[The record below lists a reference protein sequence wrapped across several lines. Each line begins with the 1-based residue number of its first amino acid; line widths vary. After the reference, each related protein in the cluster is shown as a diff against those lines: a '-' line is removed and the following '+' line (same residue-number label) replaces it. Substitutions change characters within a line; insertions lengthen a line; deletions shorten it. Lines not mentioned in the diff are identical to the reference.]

1 MSNQCPVCGGILVWD
16 YQRGEVICSSCGLV
30 VDRIYDYSPLRENEE
45 TITWRNIKIRNNPK
59 KNKKLHE
66 YKLHIRLYIK
76 AQSYVKDKPW
86 LEIDYEKIFRTGKMI
101 NTIKSSATIRAEKN
115 ITDKKLWKQIEHGL
129 RIIEEIHPVALA
141 RSGRGKYALAYI
153 VSTYIHKNFFPGQKE
168 VIEIF
173 NISETSY
180 KRLIKLAKK
189 ILSMKANIPII
200 KK

>member
-86 LEIDYEKIFRTGKMI
+86 
-101 NTIKSSATIRAEKN
+101 
-115 ITDKKLWKQIEHGL
+115 
-129 RIIEEIHPVALA
+129 
-141 RSGRGKYALAYI
+141 
-153 VSTYIHKNFFPGQKE
+153 
-168 VIEIF
+168 
-173 NISETSY
+173 
-180 KRLIKLAKK
+180 
-189 ILSMKANIPII
+189 
-200 KK
+200 

>member
-59 KNKKLHE
+59 KNKKLYE

-129 RIIEEIHPVALA
+129 KIIEEIHPIALA
-141 RSGRGKYALAYI
+141 RSGRGKYD
-153 VSTYIHKNFFPGQKE
+153 E
-168 VIEIF
+168 
-173 NISETSY
+173 
-180 KRLIKLAKK
+180 
-189 ILSMKANIPII
+189 
-200 KK
+200 